1 MISPPILYHM
11 TRPAQDQKS
20 PALQIFQ
27 VFTGRWE
34 SANIRDHNHQVF
46 KVLSSM
52 PFEHLQSIGINTI
65 YLLGVFEN
73 NGPLIVDQEEGENV
87 SQRKDRCPS
96 VFAISNHQA
105 TNSQLGSI
113 EELQELIKTLQNKG
127 FKVIVDFIP
136 NHTSTTHPWVVEHPY
151 YYYQLHGEYVR
162 EFSGDVYKLD
172 YNLQAVRSEMRAIV
186 ETIASWGV
194 DGVRCDMAHLIPAD
208 FWRNT
213 ITAVK
218 AKHNQ
223 FMFIGESYET
233 SVFEWV
239 NTTTLI
245 EAGFDYIYHHALYE
259 NIKMVVGQGSK
270 AEGFLE
276 SHVDFMAKHSDL
288 SSHLLNYVANHDDR
302 FPGSLE
308 QLYAMLEKIKK
319 PNEAWLY
326 YNGILNGHLNR
337 LAHHYL
343 DILPDKDNELWHI
356 PEKAK
361 VVLNAKKDSYVLTLD
376 IGGSKIESAL
386 VDKHYQTHKQAK
398 VPTENGDYTKFIA
411 QLTSI
416 IKSYA
421 DQNIVITGIALA
433 VPGILNQKGEI
444 VFAGGNLHFLNQKNI
459 KEALEKEHNLPIIIE
474 NDSNCFALGE
484 ALYGAGMGHSTV
496 VGITWGTGI
505 GSGIV
510 IDQKLFRGSGGAG
523 EIGHIP
529 VTTTNQSILCGC
541 GKANC
546 LEVYAGGASIQKQYR
561 ELGGKIPEAKVI
573 DIVNSDEV
581 IAIAV
586 IDQAVIF
593 LAEAIVA
600 VINLL
605 SPDCIVLG
613 GGISQI
619 DARVFKKLEKLIAT
633 QEIRS
638 INQAKIVK
646 HALANAALVGAAVLW
661 RNAYD

>member
-1 MISPPILYHM
+1 M
-11 TRPAQDQKS
+11 TRPAQDQKR
-20 PALQIFQ
+20 PAPQIFQ
-27 VFTGRWE
+27 IFTGRWE
-34 SANIRDHNHQVF
+34 SANIRDHAHQVF
-46 KVLSSM
+46 KILSSM
-52 PFEHLQSIGINTI
+52 PFEHLQDIGINTI

-73 NGPLIVDQEEGENV
+73 KGPIIVSQEEGEDI
-87 SQRKDRCPS
+87 SQRMDRCPS
-96 VFAISNHQA
+96 VFAISNHQD
-105 TNSQLGSI
+105 TNPLLGSV
-113 EELQELIKTLQNKG
+113 EELKEFIRVLQNKG
-127 FKVIVDFIP
+127 FKVILDFVP
-136 NHTSTTHPWVVEHPY
+136 NHTSTNHPWITEHPY
-151 YYYQLHGEYVR
+151 YYHQLHGTHVR
-162 EFSGDVYKLD
+162 EFSGDVCKLD
-172 YNLQAVRSEMRAIV
+172 YNLQAVRSEMRTIV
-186 ETIASWGV
+186 ETIADWGA
-194 DGVRCDMAHLIPAD
+194 DGVRCDMAHLIPVD
-208 FWRNT
+208 FWKNT
-213 ITAVK
+213 ITAIK
-218 AKHNQ
+218 IKHRN
-223 FMFIGESYET
+223 FMFIGESYES
-233 SVFEWV
+233 SVFEWA
-239 NTTTLI
+239 NTNALI
-245 EAGFDYIYHHALYE
+245 EAGFDYLYHHALYE
-259 NIKMVVGQGSK
+259 NIKLVVAEGPK

-276 SHVDFMAKHSDL
+276 GHVKYIAKHPEL
-288 SSHLLNYVANHDDR
+288 SNHLLNYVANHDDC
-302 FPGSLE
+302 FPGNLD
-308 QLYAMLEKIKK
+308 QMYAILGKLKK
-319 PNEAWLY
+319 PHDAWLL
-326 YNGILNGHLNR
+326 YNGLLNGHLRR

-356 PEKAK
+356 TEKAK
-361 VVLNAKKDSYVLTLD
+361 AIVAAKKETYILTLD

-386 VDKHYQTHKQAK
+386 VDKNYQTHKQAK
-398 VPTENGDYTKFIA
+398 VPTENGDYAKFIV
-411 QLTSI
+411 QLSTI
-416 IKSYA
+416 IKSYV
-421 DQNIVITGIALA
+421 DQNVVISGIAVA
-433 VPGILNQKGEI
+433 VPGILSLEGEI

-459 KEALEKEHNLPIIIE
+459 KDALEKEHSLPIIIE

-484 ALYGAGMGHSTV
+484 ALYGAGVGHSTV

-600 VINLL
+600 VINIL

-646 HALANAALVGAAVLW
+646 HALANAALVGAAILW
-661 RNAYD
+661 RRAYD